1 MIKLKQ
7 SLIVI
12 FIIFICLEV
21 VSTLLNK
28 FSNQLEIFR
37 VWGFAE
43 LTKNGRITLKKNHES
58 NVDDKWMVYTD
69 ENRLRT
75 RSIIDNKNI
84 NTDIQKILFIGDSV
98 PFGWGVSYENSI
110 PGILENKFSKM
121 TVLNGSIPSFSLSQ
135 SVERFEKEFK
145 NIKNIKFI
153 YLQIIDPAMQYNY
166 MRGDWVKN
174 VNWSN
179 IVFIL
184 DLKDKFLFKYDKLPL
199 YGELNFLKLIQK
211 FYYKYVRRGT
221 IKKFK
226 KIDETSDRRF
236 VNHINNELN
245 KIYKL
250 INKDTTLIISP
261 ATLNIKKNKEIYA
274 INLLNLQLKN
284 FNKENVIY
292 LDTINLLKKYDADK
306 IYIDNCCH
314 LSKLGNVLVANE
326 IYKVINASK

>member
-37 VWGFAE
+37 VWGFSE
-43 LTKNGRITLKKNHES
+43 LTTNDRVTLKKNHETK
-58 NVDDKWMVYTD
+58 VDDKWMVYTD

-135 SVERFEKEFK
+135 SVERFEKEM
-145 NIKNIKFI
+145 
-153 YLQIIDPAMQYNY
+153 IDA
-166 MRGDWVKN
+166 
-174 VNWSN
+174 
-179 IVFIL
+179 
-184 DLKDKFLFKYDKLPL
+184 
-199 YGELNFLKLIQK
+199 
-211 FYYKYVRRGT
+211 
-221 IKKFK
+221 
-226 KIDETSDRRF
+226 
-236 VNHINNELN
+236 
-245 KIYKL
+245 
-250 INKDTTLIISP
+250 
-261 ATLNIKKNKEIYA
+261 
-274 INLLNLQLKN
+274 
-284 FNKENVIY
+284 
-292 LDTINLLKKYDADK
+292 
-306 IYIDNCCH
+306 
-314 LSKLGNVLVANE
+314 
-326 IYKVINASK
+326 